1 MVAGGRIKAIRG
13 TFDRYEDNTIVMSG
27 GERIEADL
35 AVLAI
40 GYKLGVPFLPE
51 PYRSKLVDP
60 DGQYR
65 LYRLIA
71 NPDLPNMGFVGFN
84 SSFCTVLCADLAA
97 NWLVRFAD
105 GQLARQPTVQQM
117 RDNIE
122 MMLHFKRVERP
133 AAGVY
138 GGLCVAPY
146 HYRHFDEL
154 IADIGARQ
162 TRRNALAE
170 RFLPPDAEA
179 YARFLS
185 SAPDYRAAA

>member
-1 MVAGGRIKAIRG
+1 
-13 TFDRYEDNTIVMSG
+13 
-27 GERIEADL
+27 
-35 AVLAI
+35 
-40 GYKLGVPFLPE
+40 
-51 PYRSKLVDP
+51 
-60 DGQYR
+60 
-65 LYRLIA
+65 
-71 NPDLPNMGFVGFN
+71 
-84 SSFCTVLCADLAA
+84 
-97 NWLVRFAD
+97 
-105 GQLARQPTVQQM
+105 M

>member
-1 MVAGGRIKAIRG
+1 
-13 TFDRYEDNTIVMSG
+13 MSG
-27 GERIEADL
+27 GERVPTDIT
-35 AVLAI
+35 VLAI
-40 GYKLGVPFLPE
+40 GYKLGVPFLPAA
-51 PYRSKLVDP
+51 YQQKLVDA

-71 NPDLPNMGFVGFN
+71 NPDLPELGFVGFN

-97 NWLVRFAD
+97 NWLVRYAD
-105 GQLARQPTVQQM
+105 GQLANQPTAQAM
-117 RDNIE
+117 HANIE

-154 IADIGARQ
+154 MADIGAKNQ
-162 TRRNALAE
+162 KCGGLKG
-170 RFLPPDAEA
+170 RFLPPDADA
-179 YARFLS
+179 YAKFLAT
-185 SAPDYRAAA
+185 APDYRVA